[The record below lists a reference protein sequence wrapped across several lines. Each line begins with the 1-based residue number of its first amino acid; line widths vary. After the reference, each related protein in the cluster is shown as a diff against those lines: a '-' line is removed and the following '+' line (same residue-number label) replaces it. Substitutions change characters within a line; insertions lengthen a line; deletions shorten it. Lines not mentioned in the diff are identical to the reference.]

1 MRVIPRLTILGFAL
15 VVLGGCVDA
24 PSAPADANTA
34 PPEATW
40 SLTDA
45 TTGTEIELRRPKV
58 DVTDWA
64 DQTTTVPAHLV
75 TPAAARN
82 IGPGSAIII
91 TIPDEGR
98 FGCTANFVW
107 QQGAKLYLG
116 AAGHCFLP
124 ADKKATHG
132 PGADYDASGVT
143 VQVCVEN
150 CEGNFRTALLVGKLV
165 TLGNVAYARQT
176 DVTGE
181 EDVGNDFGVVEIP
194 AEAAQL
200 VRPAMPVWG
209 GPKGVD
215 ELGFGQ
221 FGCHYGNG
229 LVVGET
235 FPTKA
240 RVGVGGGSD
249 KDFWMGDFAGAF
261 GDSGSGL
268 NGCESDVLGFHGTGA
283 VGVLTHL
290 GAQVCPCDVN
300 FKHLRVKAQHGVIF
314 GTTVRRAKEMAAEAG
329 LKLSIVEP

>member
-1 MRVIPRLTILGFAL
+1 MRVTPKLAAVGLSLTLLTA
-15 VVLGGCVDA
+15 CADA
-24 PSAPADANTA
+24 PPAPTGADAA
-34 PPEATW
+34 PPTATW

-45 TTGTEIELRRPKV
+45 STGAEIEIRRPRV
-58 DVTDWA
+58 DVTNWTDE
-64 DQTTTVPAHLV
+64 TTTVPAHLV
-75 TPAAARN
+75 TPEAPRN
-82 IGPGSAIII
+82 IGPGSPIII

-107 QQGAKLYLG
+107 AQGTTLYLG

-165 TLGNVAYARQT
+165 TLGHVAYARQT
-176 DVTGE
+176 NATGD

-194 AEAAQL
+194 PEAASL
-200 VRPAMPVWG
+200 VRPQMPVWG
-209 GPKGVD
+209 GPRGIA
-215 ELGFGQ
+215 ELEPGS

-229 LVVGET
+229 VVFGET
-235 FPTKA
+235 FLTKA
-240 RVGVGGGSD
+240 RVGVGGGGD
-249 KDFWMGDFAGAF
+249 KDFWMGDFAGSF

-268 NGCESDVLGFHGTGA
+268 VACESDVGGFHGLGA

-290 GAQVCPCDVN
+290 GVAACPCSVN
-300 FKHLRVKAQHGVIF
+300 FKHLRVKAEHGIIF
-314 GTTVRRAKEMAAEAG
+314 GTTVRRAKAMATEAG
-329 LKLSIVEP
+329 LKLSIVES